1 MSLSGTV
8 VQAQTTTA
16 YCRILP
22 TLSYLFYSLFK
33 MESVKNDC
41 NVTQKEKEM
50 LKKDLRY
57 HHFLLN

>member
-1 MSLSGTV
+1 M
-8 VQAQTTTA
+8 TA

-22 TLSYLFYSLFK
+22 ALAYLFYSLFK

-41 NVTQKEKEM
+41 SVTQEEKEI

-57 HHFLLN
+57 HHFLVN